1 MIQIIKKSPVVIH
14 QLFFLFAQLIILQ
27 LYGMGYSGTL
37 AYVGAV
43 STFLAVLINLRWD
56 IEILVSN
63 NSTLHESLLDSS
75 ITIFFMTIFISC
87 LNLVFG
93 SPLPIYI
100 IFSGFVIAIHELLV
114 SILFVQKKIYTYSFF
129 RAIPAIALILFA
141 LIGFQ
146 AEIIWPASFFVSVFF
161 LVIYLNTL
169 FIKAKKDLSIKRIK
183 KIKFLQ
189 KFYAAITATT
199 FSFFSALFV
208 IIINFYYGNE
218 YVGLWSNTIRIFNSL
233 LIFLLGA
240 SLPFVLNEI
249 RLKNNTSEKV
259 KTFLFL
265 WLLFCPLIILSFLI
279 TSNWG
284 INIFSFFVDYDF
296 EVPNIYLAYIVL
308 VAISISFV
316 GSSQTLYQGIN
327 KSITLLG
334 FIFISATLGSIY
346 VLNFNQ
352 SFIALV
358 ELFLI
363 SIFTLVVMVLIHLGS
378 LLFFKANNSIEPNSK
393 DISN

>member
-1 MIQIIKKSPVVIH
+1 MIKIIKKSPVVIH
-14 QLFFLFAQLIILQ
+14 QLFFLFAQLTILQ
-27 LYGMGYSGTL
+27 LYGIGYSGTL

-56 IEILVSN
+56 IEIMVSN
-63 NSTLHESLLDSS
+63 NTTLHESLFDSS
-75 ITIFFMTIFISC
+75 ITIFLMTIIVSC
-87 LNLVFG
+87 LNIVFG

-100 IFSGFVIAIHELLV
+100 IFSAFFIAIHELLV
-114 SILFVQKKIYTYSFF
+114 SILFVRNKIYTYSFF
-129 RAIPAIALILFA
+129 RAIPAMALILFA

-161 LVIYLNTL
+161 LIIYLNAL
-169 FIKAKKDLSIKRIK
+169 FIRAITELSIKRIK

-189 KFYAAITATT
+189 KLYAAITATT

-249 RLKNNTSEKV
+249 RVKNNTSEKV

-265 WLLFCPLIILSFLI
+265 WLLFCPLIILSFFI

-284 INIFSFFVDYDF
+284 VNILSLFVDYDF
-296 EVPNIYLAYIVL
+296 DVPSIYLGYIVL

-316 GSSQTLYQGIN
+316 GSSQALYQGIN
-327 KSITLLG
+327 KSIILLG
-334 FIFISATLGSIY
+334 FIFISATLGFIFI
-346 VLNFNQ
+346 LNFNQ

-358 ELFLI
+358 ESFLI
-363 SIFTLVVMVLIHLGS
+363 GIFTLVIMVLIHLLS
-378 LLFFKANNSIEPNSK
+378 LLLLSKTNDLKESNSK
-393 DISN
+393 DF

>member
-1 MIQIIKKSPVVIH
+1 MIKIIKKSPVVIH
-14 QLFFLFAQLIILQ
+14 QLFFLFAQLTILQ
-27 LYGMGYSGTL
+27 LYGIGYSGTL

-56 IEILVSN
+56 IEIMVSN
-63 NSTLHESLLDSS
+63 NTTLHESLFDSS
-75 ITIFFMTIFISC
+75 ITIFLMTIIVSC
-87 LNLVFG
+87 LNIVFG

-100 IFSGFVIAIHELLV
+100 IFSAFFIAIHELLV
-114 SILFVQKKIYTYSFF
+114 SILFVRNKIYTYSFF
-129 RAIPAIALILFA
+129 RAIPAMALILFA

-161 LVIYLNTL
+161 LIIYLNAL
-169 FIKAKKDLSIKRIK
+169 FIRAITELSIKRIK

-189 KFYAAITATT
+189 KLYAAITATT

-249 RLKNNTSEKV
+249 RVKNNTSEKV

-265 WLLFCPLIILSFLI
+265 WLLFCPLIILSFFI

-284 INIFSFFVDYDF
+284 VNILSLFVDYDF
-296 EVPNIYLAYIVL
+296 DVPSIYLGYIVL

-316 GSSQTLYQGIN
+316 GSSQALYQGIN
-327 KSITLLG
+327 KSIILLG
-334 FIFISATLGSIY
+334 FIFISATLGFIFI
-346 VLNFNQ
+346 LNFNQ

-358 ELFLI
+358 ESFLI
-363 SIFTLVVMVLIHLGS
+363 SIFTLVIMVLIHLLS
-378 LLFFKANNSIEPNSK
+378 LLLLSKTNDLKESNNK
-393 DISN
+393 DF

>member
-1 MIQIIKKSPVVIH
+1 MNKIIKKSPVVIH
-14 QLFFLFAQLIILQ
+14 QLFFLFAQLTILQ
-27 LYGMGYSGTL
+27 LYGIGYSGTL

-56 IEILVSN
+56 IEIMVSN
-63 NSTLHESLLDSS
+63 NTILHESLFDSS
-75 ITIFFMTIFISC
+75 ITIFLMTIIVSC

-100 IFSGFVIAIHELLV
+100 IFSAFFIAIHELLV
-114 SILFVQKKIYTYSFF
+114 SILFVQNKIYTYSFF
-129 RAIPAIALILFA
+129 RAIPAMALILFA

-146 AEIIWPASFFVSVFF
+146 AEIIWPTSFFVSVFF
-161 LVIYLNTL
+161 LIIYLNAL
-169 FIKAKKDLSIKRIK
+169 FVRAITELSIKRIK

-218 YVGLWSNTIRIFNSL
+218 YVGLWSNTIRIFNAL

-249 RLKNNTSEKV
+249 RVKNNTFEKV

-265 WLLFCPLIILSFLI
+265 WLLFCPLIILSFFI
-279 TSNWG
+279 TSKWG
-284 INIFSFFVDYDF
+284 VNILSLFVEYDF
-296 EVPNIYLAYIVL
+296 EVPSIYLGYIVL
-308 VAISISFV
+308 VSISISFV
-316 GSSQTLYQGIN
+316 GSSQALYQGIN
-327 KSITLLG
+327 KSIILLG
-334 FIFISATLGSIY
+334 FIFISATLGFIFI
-346 VLNFNQ
+346 LNFNQ
-352 SFIALV
+352 SFIALIG
-358 ELFLI
+358 LFLI
-363 SIFTLVVMVLIHLGS
+363 SIFTLVIMVLIHLLS
-378 LLFFKANNSIEPNSK
+378 LLLLFKTNDLKESNS
-393 DISN
+393 

>member
-1 MIQIIKKSPVVIH
+1 
-14 QLFFLFAQLIILQ
+14 
-27 LYGMGYSGTL
+27 
-37 AYVGAV
+37 
-43 STFLAVLINLRWD
+43 
-56 IEILVSN
+56 
-63 NSTLHESLLDSS
+63 
-75 ITIFFMTIFISC
+75 
-87 LNLVFG
+87 
-93 SPLPIYI
+93 
-100 IFSGFVIAIHELLV
+100 
-114 SILFVQKKIYTYSFF
+114 LFVQNKIYTYSFF

-161 LVIYLNTL
+161 LIIYLNAL
-169 FIKAKKDLSIKRIK
+169 FIRAITELSIKRIK

-249 RLKNNTSEKV
+249 RVKNNTSEKV

-265 WLLFCPLIILSFLI
+265 WLLICPLIILSFFI

-284 INIFSFFVDYDF
+284 VNILSLFVDYDF
-296 EVPNIYLAYIVL
+296 EVPSIYLGYIVL

-316 GSSQTLYQGIN
+316 GSSQALYQGIN
-327 KSITLLG
+327 KSIILLV
-334 FIFISATLGSIY
+334 FIFISATLGFIFI
-346 VLNFNQ
+346 LNFNQ

-363 SIFTLVVMVLIHLGS
+363 SIFILAIMVLIHLLS
-378 LLFFKANNSIEPNSK
+378 LLLFKTNKLKESISR
-393 DISN
+393 DF

>member
-1 MIQIIKKSPVVIH
+1 MNKIIKKSPVVIH
-14 QLFFLFAQLIILQ
+14 QLFFLFAQLTILQ
-27 LYGMGYSGTL
+27 LYGIGYSGTL

-56 IEILVSN
+56 IEIMVSN
-63 NSTLHESLLDSS
+63 NTILHESLFDSS
-75 ITIFFMTIFISC
+75 ITIFLMTIIISC

-100 IFSGFVIAIHELLV
+100 IFSAFFIAIHELLV
-114 SILFVQKKIYTYSFF
+114 SILFVQNKIYTYSFF
-129 RAIPAIALILFA
+129 RAIPAMALILFA

-146 AEIIWPASFFVSVFF
+146 AEIIWPTSFLVSVFF
-161 LVIYLNTL
+161 LIIYLNAL
-169 FIKAKKDLSIKRIK
+169 FVRAITELSIKRIK

-218 YVGLWSNTIRIFNSL
+218 YVGLWSNTIRIFNAL

-249 RLKNNTSEKV
+249 RVKNNTFEKV

-265 WLLFCPLIILSFLI
+265 WLLFCPLIILSFFI
-279 TSNWG
+279 TSKWG
-284 INIFSFFVDYDF
+284 VNILSLFVEYDF
-296 EVPNIYLAYIVL
+296 EVPSIYLGYIVL

-316 GSSQTLYQGIN
+316 GSSQALYQGIN
-327 KSITLLG
+327 KSIILLG
-334 FIFISATLGSIY
+334 FIFISATLGFIFI
-346 VLNFNQ
+346 LNFNQ
-352 SFIALV
+352 SFIALIG
-358 ELFLI
+358 LFLI
-363 SIFTLVVMVLIHLGS
+363 SILTLVIMVLIHLLS
-378 LLFFKANNSIEPNSK
+378 LLLLFKTNDLKESNS
-393 DISN
+393 

>member
-1 MIQIIKKSPVVIH
+1 MIKIIKKSPVVIH
-14 QLFFLFAQLIILQ
+14 QLIFLFAQLTILQ
-27 LYGMGYSGTL
+27 LYGIGYSGTL

-56 IEILVSN
+56 IEIMVSN
-63 NSTLHESLLDSS
+63 HTTLHESLFDSS
-75 ITIFFMTIFISC
+75 ITIFLMTLIVSF
-87 LNLVFG
+87 LNVIFG
-93 SPLPIYI
+93 SLLPIYI
-100 IFSGFVIAIHELLV
+100 IFSAFFIAIHELLV
-114 SILFVQKKIYTYSFF
+114 SILFVQNKIYTYSFF

-161 LVIYLNTL
+161 LIIYLNAL
-169 FIKAKKDLSIKRIK
+169 FIRAITELSIKRIK

-240 SLPFVLNEI
+240 SLPFALNKI
-249 RLKNNTSEKV
+249 RVKNNTSEKV

-265 WLLFCPLIILSFLI
+265 WLLFCPLIILSFFI

-284 INIFSFFVDYDF
+284 VNILYMFVNYDF
-296 EVPNIYLAYIVL
+296 EVPSIYLGYIVL

-316 GSSQTLYQGIN
+316 GSSQALYQGIN
-327 KSITLLG
+327 KSIILLG
-334 FIFISATLGSIY
+334 FIFISAALGFIY
-346 VLNFNQ
+346 IFNFND

-363 SIFTLVVMVLIHLGS
+363 SIFTLVIMVLIHLLS
-378 LLFFKANNSIEPNSK
+378 LLLFKPSDPKKSISK
-393 DISN
+393 DL

>member
-1 MIQIIKKSPVVIH
+1 MIKIVKKSPVVIH
-14 QLFFLFAQLIILQ
+14 QLFFLFAQLTILQ
-27 LYGMGYSGTL
+27 LYGIGYSGTL

-56 IEILVSN
+56 IEIMVSN
-63 NSTLHESLLDSS
+63 NTTLHESLFDSS
-75 ITIFFMTIFISC
+75 ITIFLMTLIVSF
-87 LNLVFG
+87 LNVIFG
-93 SPLPIYI
+93 SLLPIYI
-100 IFSGFVIAIHELLV
+100 IFSAFVIAIHELLV
-114 SILFVQKKIYTYSFF
+114 SIIFVQNKIYTYSFF
-129 RAIPAIALILFA
+129 RAIPAIALIFFA
-141 LIGFQ
+141 LIGLK

-161 LVIYLNTL
+161 LIIYL
-169 FIKAKKDLSIKRIK
+169 KALYMRAIIELSLKRIK

-218 YVGLWSNTIRIFNSL
+218 YVGLWSNTIRIFNSI

-240 SLPFVLNEI
+240 SLPFVLNKI
-249 RLKNNTSEKV
+249 RVKNNISEKV

-265 WLLFCPLIILSFLI
+265 WLLFCPLIILSFFV

-284 INIFSFFVDYDF
+284 VYILSLFVNYDF
-296 EVPNIYLAYIVL
+296 EVPSIYLGYIVL

-316 GSSQTLYQGIN
+316 GSSQALYQGIN
-327 KSITLLG
+327 KSIILLG
-334 FIFISATLGSIY
+334 FIFISATLGFIY
-346 VLNFNQ
+346 MLNFND

-363 SIFTLVVMVLIHLGS
+363 SIFSLVIMVLIHLLS
-378 LLFFKANNSIEPNSK
+378 LLLFKTNKLKESISK
-393 DISN
+393 DF